1 MSRLVIRFLRSAGY
15 ECTSTNDPLSALEML
30 QEDNFNLVISDIT
43 MPGMNGLELV
53 RKIGESHTGIDTI
66 LMTGNTKDYTY
77 NDIVAVEASDFIG
90 KPFVLAELKAKIER
104 IRRERKTLS
113 ELQKATAA
121 LQLTLNRNRAIT
133 ESVRDA
139 IVMVDPGGVISY
151 WNPAAER
158 ILGYA
163 KEETT
168 GRNLHGFIVPQRYQ
182 AAYETAWPKFVE
194 SGEGEAIGKTLE
206 FEACRKDGG
215 EIPVELSLSSFY
227 MDGWHAVGL
236 LRDITE
242 RKQAEKKLGE
252 INRELEMQTRVAKE
266 MASQAQMASQ
276 AKSEFLAN
284 MSHEIR
290 TPLNGIIGMTGLLL
304 DTELNEKQRRYT
316 EMLRA
321 SGETLLG
328 LINNIL
334 DFSKIEAR
342 KLDLEVADFD
352 LSALLADFSDF
363 MAVAAHKKGLALL
376 CTLDPRIPPLLRG
389 DPGRLGQ
396 ILTNL
401 VGNGIKFTP
410 SGKVEI
416 LVSLISET
424 AETAIL
430 RFVVRDTG
438 IGIPEEKRSLLF
450 EKFSQVD
457 ASTTREYGGT
467 GLGLSIVKQ
476 LVELMGGKIGVKSE
490 CGCGTQFY
498 FTIPLGKQTGS
509 ARRETVSPVLPP
521 DRLAGLFA
529 DRKVHV
535 LLAEDNFTNQQVSL
549 GMLEKLG
556 IKADTVANGVE
567 ALEALEA
574 TPYDIVLMDV
584 QMPVMDGLEATR
596 RIRDL
601 QSDVRSVPIIALTA
615 RAVQG
620 DCGECLK
627 AGMNDYVTKPV
638 ALPKLA
644 GVLQKWL
651 SKGRRTHRGR
661 EDKGRDGNGTG
672 ELPVWA
678 REGMLKR
685 LMGDAELE
693 KKVLDAFLLD
703 LPGQIRTLKQYIESG
718 DCRGAELQA
727 HSIKSACAN
736 VGGEKLR
743 VWAMEMERSL
753 STDDLGAAA
762 TMMAGL
768 KTRFGALKKA
778 IQASKGER
786 KVNTDE
792 DSDCR
797 R

>member
-1 MSRLVIRFLRSAGY
+1 MSRLVIRFLRSTGY
-15 ECTSTNDPLSALEML
+15 DCTSTNDPLSALAML
-30 QEDNFNLVISDIT
+30 PEGNFNLVISDIT

-77 NDIVAVEASDFIG
+77 NDIVAVKASDFIG

-113 ELQKATAA
+113 EL
-121 LQLTLNRNRAIT
+121 
-133 ESVRDA
+133 
-139 IVMVDPGGVISY
+139 
-151 WNPAAER
+151 
-158 ILGYA
+158 
-163 KEETT
+163 
-168 GRNLHGFIVPQRYQ
+168 
-182 AAYETAWPKFVE
+182 
-194 SGEGEAIGKTLE
+194 GK
-206 FEACRKDGG
+206 
-215 EIPVELSLSSFY
+215 
-227 MDGWHAVGL
+227 
-236 LRDITE
+236 
-242 RKQAEKKLGE
+242 

-266 MASQAQMASQ
+266 MASQAQMANQ

-363 MAVAAHKKGLALL
+363 MAVAAHRKGLQLL
-376 CTLDPRIPPLLRG
+376 CTLDPQIPPLLRG

-416 LVSLISET
+416 LVSLVSET

-467 GLGLSIVKQ
+467 GLGLSIVRQ
-476 LVELMGGKIGVKSE
+476 LVELMGGKIGVKSR
-490 CGCGTQFY
+490 CGRGTQFW
-498 FTIPLGKQTGS
+498 FTIPLGKQSGT
-509 ARRETVSPVLPP
+509 ARRESAVPALRRK
-521 DRLAGLFA
+521 DLAGLFA
-529 DRKVHV
+529 DRKVRV
-535 LLAEDNFTNQQVSL
+535 LLAEDSFTNQQVAL
-549 GMLEKLG
+549 GMLEALG
-556 IKADTVANGVE
+556 ISAHAVANGVE
-567 ALEALEA
+567 AIEALSA
-574 TPYDIVLMDV
+574 IPYDIVLMDV
-584 QMPVMDGLEATR
+584 QMPVLDGLEATR
-596 RIRDL
+596 RIRNL

-615 RAVQG
+615 RAIHG
-620 DCGECLK
+620 DSDKCLQ

-638 ALPKLA
+638 ALPRLA

-651 SKGRRTHRGR
+651 SKERDAERG
-661 EDKGRDGNGTG
+661 KGKGHDRDANGTEGAG
-672 ELPVWA
+672 EPPVWD

-685 LMGDAELE
+685 LMGDSELA
-693 KKVLDAFLLD
+693 KKVLDAFLID
-703 LPGQIRTLKQYIESG
+703 LPGQIRTLNRYIESG
-718 DCRGAELQA
+718 DFRGAELQA

-743 VWAMEMERSL
+743 AVAREMERSAG
-753 STDDLGAAA
+753 TGDLAA
-762 TMMAGL
+762 TEEMMAGL
-768 KTRFGALKKA
+768 KTQFDVLKKA
-778 IQASKGER
+778 IKAPKG
-786 KVNTDE
+786 
-792 DSDCR
+792 
-797 R
+797 

>member
-1 MSRLVIRFLRSAGY
+1 
-15 ECTSTNDPLSALEML
+15 
-30 QEDNFNLVISDIT
+30 
-43 MPGMNGLELV
+43 
-53 RKIGESHTGIDTI
+53 
-66 LMTGNTKDYTY
+66 Y
-77 NDIVAVEASDFIG
+77 NDIVAVKASDFIG

-113 ELQKATAA
+113 EL
-121 LQLTLNRNRAIT
+121 
-133 ESVRDA
+133 S
-139 IVMVDPGGVISY
+139 
-151 WNPAAER
+151 
-158 ILGYA
+158 
-163 KEETT
+163 
-168 GRNLHGFIVPQRYQ
+168 
-182 AAYETAWPKFVE
+182 
-194 SGEGEAIGKTLE
+194 
-206 FEACRKDGG
+206 
-215 EIPVELSLSSFY
+215 
-227 MDGWHAVGL
+227 
-236 LRDITE
+236 
-242 RKQAEKKLGE
+242 E
-252 INRELEMQTRVAKE
+252 INRELETQTRVAKE
-266 MASQAQMASQ
+266 LASQAQMASQ

-352 LSALLADFSDF
+352 LSALLADFNDF
-363 MAVAAHKKGLALL
+363 MVVAAHKKGLALL
-376 CTLDPRIPPLLRG
+376 CTLDPCIPPLLRG
-389 DPGRLGQ
+389 DPGRLCQ
-396 ILTNL
+396 VLTNL

-410 SGKVEI
+410 SGKVEV
-416 LVSLISET
+416 LVSLVAET

-457 ASTTREYGGT
+457 ASTTRQYGGT
-467 GLGLSIVKQ
+467 GLGLSIVKE
-476 LVELMGGKIGVKSE
+476 LVELMGGQIGVKSK
-490 CGCGTQFY
+490 CGRGTQFY
-498 FTIPLGKQTGS
+498 FTIPFCKQTGS
-509 ARRETVSPVLPP
+509 ARSETVAPVLSPEG
-521 DRLAGLFA
+521 LAGMFA
-529 DRKVHV
+529 DRKARV
-535 LLAEDNFTNQQVSL
+535 LLAEDSFTNQQVAL

-556 IKADTVANGVE
+556 IKADAVANGVE

-574 TPYDIVLMDV
+574 IPYDIVLMDV

-596 RIRDL
+596 RIRNL
-601 QSDVRSVPIIALTA
+601 QSAVRSIPVIALTA

-620 DCGECLK
+620 DCDECLK
-627 AGMNDYVTKPV
+627 AGMNDYVSKPV
-638 ALPKLA
+638 ALPRLA

-651 SKGRRTHRGR
+651 SKGRGIHSGR
-661 EDKGRDGNGTG
+661 EDKDSGRDGNGTG
-672 ELPVWA
+672 EPAVWD

-685 LMGDAELE
+685 LMGDAELA
-693 KKVLDAFLLD
+693 KKVLDAFLID
-703 LPGQIRTLKQYIESG
+703 LPGQIRTLKQFITSG

-743 VWAMEMERSL
+743 AVAMEMESAA
-753 STDDLGAAA
+753 STADLGAAA
-762 TMMAGL
+762 QMMAEL
-768 KTRFGALKKA
+768 SMEFDVLKKA
-778 IQASKGER
+778 IKAPKGQR